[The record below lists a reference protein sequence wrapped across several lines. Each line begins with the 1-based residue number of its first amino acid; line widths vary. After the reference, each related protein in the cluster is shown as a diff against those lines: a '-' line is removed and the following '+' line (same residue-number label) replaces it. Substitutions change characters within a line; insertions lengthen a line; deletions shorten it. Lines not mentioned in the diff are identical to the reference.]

1 MVKED
6 QYFPAD
12 LILIKSS
19 NASGLAYIETKNL
32 DGETN
37 LKHKS
42 CLKEL
47 QATITSPEKATALRG
62 LITCESP
69 NDQLYKFEGTLN
81 LGSDNPVS
89 SDAFSLD
96 HNSLLLRG
104 TSLRNTEWVYGLVVY
119 SGHDTRIMKNQ
130 SKTRTK
136 FSKLELQT
144 NRQIIYIFIFQIF
157 ICLIGATFNQ
167 LWTLRIGNT
176 QHQYLALFNT
186 EMTETNNFTEAI
198 IKESLTRFGTWMLLF
213 ANFVPISLIV
223 TMELVKFFQAQ
234 FIQWDT

>member
-1 MVKED
+1 
-6 QYFPAD
+6 
-12 LILIKSS
+12 
-19 NASGLAYIETKNL
+19 
-32 DGETN
+32 
-37 LKHKS
+37 
-42 CLKEL
+42 
-47 QATITSPEKATALRG
+47 

-144 NRQIIYIFIFQIF
+144 NRQIIYIFMFQIF

-198 IKESLTRFGTWMLLF
+198 VKESLTRFGTWMLLF